1 MMLEIDED
9 TARLLRALEA
19 CPGEAGAD
27 PDRDARSVRERFARA
42 AWARLTEPGDATAG
56 RLIEAVGAVRAL
68 EAVIQGRIPA
78 VGDVEAG
85 GAGLEEAG
93 LDDAGLDDAGPVN
106 PAAFAKGVARW
117 RPRLDKQATLRDLRR
132 ALETGTRLIMPGDR
146 YWPSAF
152 ADLGVHAPLMLWLRG
167 DPELLQRTS
176 LAVVGARACTG
187 YGAHVTAEIAD
198 GVCASDVV
206 IVSGAAYGIDAVA
219 HRTALAAGGK
229 TIAVLAGGVDR
240 PYPSG
245 HAELLARIG
254 REGLICSEMVPG
266 SAPTRWRFLQRNR
279 SIAALARAT
288 LVTEAGV
295 RSGSLNTAGHAA
307 ELSRPLGAVPGP
319 VTSPASSGCHRLIRD
334 YDATLVTNAVEAQEL
349 MGIGVDV
356 ALFDLAPEA
365 DRPPPLHRR
374 ILDALPLRGARD
386 LDGIVREAG
395 VTQEDARGALAELQL
410 LGHVARA
417 EHEGLGEAEPGW
429 RLVRRN

>member
-1 MMLEIDED
+1 MTLELDDD

-19 CPGEAGAD
+19 SPEGERAD
-27 PDRDARSVRERFARA
+27 PDHVARRVGERFARA
-42 AWARLTEPGDATAG
+42 AWARLAEPGDATAG
-56 RLIEAVGAVRAL
+56 RLIEALGAVAAL
-68 EAVIQGRIPA
+68 DAVIQGSLP
-78 VGDVEAG
+78 VAG
-85 GAGLEEAG
+85 EAG
-93 LDDAGLDDAGPVN
+93 LLD
-106 PAAFAKGVARW
+106 PAAFAKGIARW
-117 RPRLDKQATLRDLRR
+117 QPRLDKQATLQDLRR
-132 ALETGTRLIMPGDR
+132 ALETGTRLIMQGDR
-146 YWPSAF
+146 CWPGSF
-152 ADLGVHAPLMLWLRG
+152 ADLGPHAPLMLWLRG
-167 DPELLQRTS
+167 DPALLQRTS

-187 YGAHVTAEIAD
+187 YGAHVTAEITD
-198 GVCASDVV
+198 GVCAADVV

-245 HAELLARIG
+245 HAELLASIG

-288 LVTEAGV
+288 LVTEAGG

-356 ALFDLAPEA
+356 ALFDLEPET

-374 ILDALPLRGARD
+374 VLDALPLRGARG
-386 LDGIVREAG
+386 LNEIVREAG
-395 VTQEDARGALAELQL
+395 VTREEARGALAELQL
-410 LGHVARA
+410 LGHVTSA
-417 EHEGLGEAEPGW
+417 EPGVQVGAEPGW
-429 RLVRRN
+429 KLSRQC

>member
-1 MMLEIDED
+1 MMLEIDDD
-9 TARLLRALEA
+9 TARQLRALEA
-19 CPGEAGAD
+19 CPGEEGAD
-27 PDRDARSVRERFARA
+27 PDQAAQSVRERFARA
-42 AWARLTEPGDATAG
+42 AWARLAEPGDATAG

-68 EAVIQGRIPA
+68 EAVIRGRLPA
-78 VGDVEAG
+78 AGDAG
-85 GAGLEEAG
+85 A
-93 LDDAGLDDAGPVN
+93 DDAEILN
-106 PAAFAKGVARW
+106 PAAFAKALARW
-117 RPRLDKQATLRDLRR
+117 QPRLDKQATLHDLRR

-146 YWPSAF
+146 FWPESF
-152 ADLGVHAPLMLWLRG
+152 ADLGPHAPLMLWLRG

-187 YGAHVTAEIAD
+187 YGAHVTAEITD

-245 HAELLARIG
+245 HAELLAGIG

-349 MGIGVDV
+349 IGIGVDV
-356 ALFDLAPEA
+356 ALFDLAPET

-374 ILDALPLRGARD
+374 ILDALPLRGA
-386 LDGIVREAG
+386 LGLSEIVREAG
-395 VTQEDARGALAELQL
+395 VDRDEASGALAELQL

-417 EHEGLGEAEPGW
+417 ESDGSGEAAPGW
-429 RLVRRN
+429 RLVERG